1 MRTPPLP
8 VSWHD
13 PDPSLAGLFC
23 ERLGHTVWLAFRL
36 LLAAFSPSL
45 LRFVSL
51 HLLAVVGSLSVDQY
65 RLCPLEKWPCT
76 EQDFQQM
83 PLDFVRGSQ
92 AIMWNNG
99 TLYPIPHAAKYP
111 L

>member
-1 MRTPPLP
+1 MSRCVAL
-8 VSWHD
+8 V
-13 PDPSLAGLFC
+13 PSLAHCLLTFPTAFYKSVIC
-23 ERLGHTVWLAFRL
+23 CCCCLAW
-36 LLAAFSPSL
+36 
-45 LRFVSL
+45 
-51 HLLAVVGSLSVDQY
+51 SVDQY

-111 L
+111 PRGISRSESLFQLPLF